1 MLRWLAAEKQILAG
15 ENLSP
20 KLVILSKEEMRLVE
34 AHLFA
39 TNSCLSLFITTCD
52 YQLT

>member
-15 ENLSP
+15 KNLSS
-20 KLVILSKEEMRLVE
+20 KLVIPSKEEMRLVE

-39 TNSCLSLFITTCD
+39 RNSCLSLFITS
-52 YQLT
+52 